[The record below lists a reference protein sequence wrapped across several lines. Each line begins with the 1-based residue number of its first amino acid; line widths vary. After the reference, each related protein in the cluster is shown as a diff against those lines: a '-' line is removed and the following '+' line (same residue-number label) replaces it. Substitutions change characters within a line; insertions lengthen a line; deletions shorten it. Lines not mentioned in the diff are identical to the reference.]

1 MQSKTQRPVFLDL
14 WILTPRLPLVAILSI
29 LNRATGVLMFLSAPV
44 LIYLLGVSLDGPA
57 GYDRALA
64 LLDGILAKL
73 WLFLLIW
80 AVAHHMFS
88 GIRFLLLDVDIGAVG
103 ADKEQAQKS
112 ALWVLVA
119 GGAVAVITLIG
130 VML

>member
-14 WILTPRLPLVAILSI
+14 WILTPRLPLVAIMSI
-29 LNRATGVLMFLSAPV
+29 MNRATGVLMFVSAPL

-57 GYDRALA
+57 GYDRAVA

-73 WLFLLIW
+73 WLFALIW
-80 AVAHHMFS
+80 AVAHHMFA
-88 GIRFLLLDVDIGAVG
+88 GIRFLLFDIDVGVEL
-103 ADKEQAQKS
+103 EQARKS
-112 ALWVLVA
+112 ALWVIVA
-119 GGAVAVITLIG
+119 GAAVAALALIG